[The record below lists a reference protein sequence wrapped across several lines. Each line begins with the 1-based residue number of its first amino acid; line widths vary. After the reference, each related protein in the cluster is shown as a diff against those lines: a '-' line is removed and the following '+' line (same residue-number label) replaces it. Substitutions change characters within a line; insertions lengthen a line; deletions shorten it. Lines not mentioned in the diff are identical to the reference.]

1 MSKKKIQKQKT
12 IKKMGRTSKQTF
24 LQKVQEKM
32 LTIAKLLEKANQNYN
47 EISPH
52 TSQNGHYQKVYK

>member
-1 MSKKKIQKQKT
+1 
-12 IKKMGRTSKQTF
+12 MGRTSKQTF